1 MIYKEFPAKKQ
12 AHIHMY
18 VQALKSYNTINKELI
33 KTNKMLEDIGGELL
47 KSQVRRNTSDEFRKI
62 IKLLE
67 TKISEFRVQIQVK
80 EVNFLEAK

>member
-1 MIYKEFPAKKQ
+1 
-12 AHIHMY
+12 
-18 VQALKSYNTINKELI
+18 
-33 KTNKMLEDIGGELL
+33 MLEDIGGELL